1 MVFLITFVLF
11 GIEYDPVALMEENIM
26 HSMSQQHFLPG
37 TADSKVRS
45 QTLRRNIPPLDEDLD
60 CNRQYLLVPPLEVE
74 YECNMEP
81 SKVHSRL
88 EDAT

>member
-1 MVFLITFVLF
+1 MLFV
-11 GIEYDPVALMEENIM
+11 IEYDPIALMEENIM

-60 CNRQYLLVPPLEVE
+60 CSRQYLLVE
-74 YECNMEP
+74 YEAIWNHP
-81 SKVHSRL
+81 RFIRG
-88 EDAT
+88 